1 MIAEKVLTKIYTLAN
16 KECMKCIYPV
26 LIAIVKISLVIIR
39 IIYGRVWNKKKLKL
53 PTFLFSNEN
62 CKEH

>member
-1 MIAEKVLTKIYTLAN
+1 MIAEKVLTKISKILAN

-39 IIYGRVWNKKKLKL
+39 IKYIW
-53 PTFLFSNEN
+53 
-62 CKEH
+62 

>member
-16 KECMKCIYPV
+16 RECMKCMYPV

-39 IIYGRVWNKKKLKL
+39 IIYGRVWNKKKIEIANFFIFK
-53 PTFLFSNEN
+53 
-62 CKEH
+62 